1 MKKKLVGNKIIT
13 KNKILVFS
21 LIFSNYHFR
30 REKKGFIHVFS
41 ISFGKVRFDSLG
53 EKNQQNLV
61 HYGILQ
67 K

>member
-1 MKKKLVGNKIIT
+1 MKKKLVDNKITT

-30 REKKGFIHVFS
+30 EKKDGLIHVFS
-41 ISFGKVRFDSLG
+41 VSFRNVRFDSLG
-53 EKNQQNLV
+53 KKNQQNLV

-67 K
+67 R